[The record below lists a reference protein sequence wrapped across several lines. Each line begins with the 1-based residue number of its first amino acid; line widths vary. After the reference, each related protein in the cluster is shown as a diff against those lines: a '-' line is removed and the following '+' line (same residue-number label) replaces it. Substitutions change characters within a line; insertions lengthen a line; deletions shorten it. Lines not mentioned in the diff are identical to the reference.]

1 MVFHSVCVTMGVA
14 NRSEFSC
21 LQVGAPGEQLLRIPS
36 SARRGFKERCDNSPV
51 LDDYSHWVLSSSACY
66 QLFNLHSHQLLP
78 GASGSPAHQPHCFS
92 WPPAL
97 LRSPARSWN
106 RCSAPSLLHQL
117 PLRPDTPSSPRSTTF
132 LESNAARTV
141 PLRRLPSL
149 IEHNKLYIIFTHLV
163 SFVILH
169 VVGQKTRPHHDSLRW
184 CFLCLKLIFVQI
196 RSFYE
201 AHSGH
206 CLQICS

>member
-1 MVFHSVCVTMGVA
+1 MGVA

-21 LQVGAPGEQLLRIPS
+21 LQVGAPGEQLLQIPS

-78 GASGSPAHQPHCFS
+78 GASGSPAHQPHRFS

-97 LRSPARSWN
+97 LRSPAHSWN

-132 LESNAARTV
+132 LESVSLYSIA
-141 PLRRLPSL
+141 PSPFAL
-149 IEHNKLYIIFTHLV
+149 HF
-163 SFVILH
+163 SFLFSISERC
-169 VVGQKTRPHHDSLRW
+169 QNRPPPTSPQPH
-184 CFLCLKLIFVQI
+184 QP
-196 RSFYE
+196 
-201 AHSGH
+201 
-206 CLQICS
+206 Q